1 VARTLL
7 KHVSSKMSFNIIYAG
22 MVESTNLSMT
32 LPAEKLVTIIRAFSY
47 EMSAVAKSYNGYVL
61 KYVGDAIILF
71 FPSSFNK
78 YRPYDS
84 AVSCASS
91 MINVV
96 KNGINPVLNND
107 FSQENVVVQYGY
119 EKTFTN

>member
-1 VARTLL
+1 
-7 KHVSSKMSFNIIYAG
+7 MSFNIIYAG
-22 MVESTNLSMT
+22 MVESTNMSMT
-32 LPAEKLVTIIRAFSY
+32 EKLVTIIRAFSY

-78 YRPYDS
+78 YR
-84 AVSCASS
+84 CASS

-119 EKTFTN
+119 EKRSPIDLLVCCT